1 MSDCRYSGGRE
12 IMNDIELTTCASVG
26 SSAVGCRKSNL
37 TAQPKLTDERAI
49 AIGLFENICCK
60 YRNILNAI

>member
-1 MSDCRYSGGRE
+1 
-12 IMNDIELTTCASVG
+12 MNDIELTTCASVG